1 MKKPN
6 ETYMYDIIVCGS
18 NTVDAF
24 LKTDADLVSF
34 NSPEHNHKLIAFPVG
49 TKLPVNELEFHIGGG
64 GTNVAATFR
73 AQELRTAYI
82 GKVGKD
88 VNGHKVFEWLKSH
101 DIDFLGQVGGETGF
115 SAILDTA
122 ANDRTILTFKGA
134 NNSLS
139 FDEIPQHRLET
150 KWFYGCAMREESFS
164 CLEKLFVFM
173 KNHGRT
179 TVFNPNP
186 VLAKEGIGQLS
197 TILKHTDILVL
208 NKEEAQ
214 YLVKGDDT
222 MELAHHLVKKGPK
235 TIAITDGEE
244 GVTIHCV
251 AGEKE
256 QNFHLKPNPDRKI
269 VETTGAGDAFA
280 SAFVT
285 GLIKEKGLEVAAR
298 MGILNA
304 ESIISHCGTKEHVL
318 STKEIEKALE
328 RYTHKS

>member
-6 ETYMYDIIVCGS
+6 DKGMYDIIVCGS

-34 NSPEHNHKLIAFPVG
+34 HSPEHNHKLIAFPVG

-64 GTNVAATFR
+64 GTNVCATFV
-73 AQELRTAYI
+73 AQKLKIAYV

-88 VNGHKVFEWLKSH
+88 VNGHKVFDWLKTQG
-101 DIDFLGQVGGETGF
+101 IDFLGQVGEDTGF
-115 SAILDTA
+115 SVILDTA

-134 NNSLS
+134 NNSLR

-150 KWFYGCAMREESFS
+150 KWFYGCAMRKESFDA
-164 CLEKLFVFM
+164 LEKLFIFM

-179 TVFNPNP
+179 TAFNPNP
-186 VLAKEGIGQLS
+186 VLAKEGIGKL
-197 TILKHTDILVL
+197 TKILEHTDVL
-208 NKEEAQ
+208 IINKEEAQ
-214 YLVKGDDT
+214 YLVEGKDT

-235 TIAITDGEE
+235 TIAITDGEN
-244 GVTIHCV
+244 GVTIHCI

-256 QNFHLKPNPDRKI
+256 QNFVIRPHKDVKV

-280 SAFVT
+280 SAFIA
-285 GLIKEKGLEVAAR
+285 GLVKGKGLEIAAK

-304 ESIISHCGTKEHVL
+304 ESIVSHCGTKEHVL
-318 STKEIEKALE
+318 NVEEMKKALE
-328 RYTHKS
+328 KYSP